1 MKKTAI
7 LLIALFLLCT
17 NAIVMAD
24 EQVTGYVGYQPD
36 GGLVQL
42 SISTNAE
49 KSKAPDDYAAH
60 RKNERQYYIK
70 QFNFVVK
77 QDLASLAENEK
88 YAVITTDSTD
98 AEGNYSNT
106 FRMPEG
112 APSGKYLAT
121 VQIGGQVIS
130 DSFQHIN
137 AAQAAT
143 AIGKLNSGVSLSE
156 VISGYASDLGVDTA
170 EFNTKVSEAYN
181 KYKPSGTI
189 TAVQFYNTY
198 MTALVKSKIISE
210 SDTEKIAQYLKK
222 HQLSLGIDYSI
233 LEKESAAV
241 GDKALKAMAAGYNDS
256 GSFADEFMDNVMM
269 AVINSKNQG
278 AWNAYETAL
287 LTTYQARLKL
297 DTSTYKNLKSPE
309 VAIKAVMGA
318 GSPKEYNEVSALKK
332 AYLDAVSAQAS
343 AESRGTGGGT
353 GSGSGS
359 RPGNNNPVIDVEFEG
374 DKMEE
379 NQEQVQTAFSD
390 VGKDHWAY
398 QPVEALYQKGIVSG
412 KSKDSFEPD
421 SSITRAEFAK
431 IIANAFFKGESAPAA
446 DYSDVS
452 AGDWYYDY
460 VALLSGK
467 GIIQGN
473 PDGSFAPDHQITR
486 QDMALILVRAAE
498 SKGIVLKDSG
508 IQPSFTDAAEIDEY
522 AADAVSALQR
532 AGILSGNPDGGF
544 APKANLTRA
553 EACKVIWQV
562 IE

>member
-42 SISTNAE
+42 SISTKAE
-49 KSKAPDDYAAH
+49 KSEVPDDYAAH
-60 RKNERQYYIK
+60 RKNEKEYYIK

-77 QDLASLAENEK
+77 RDLAGLAENEK

-98 AEGNYSNT
+98 AEGNYANA

-121 VQIGGQVIS
+121 IQIGGQVIS

-170 EFNTKVSEAYN
+170 EFNTRVSEAYN
-181 KYKPSGTI
+181 KYKPGGTI

-198 MTALVKSKIISE
+198 MTALIKSKITSE
-210 SDTEKIAQYLKK
+210 SDTAVIAQYLKK

-241 GDKALKAMAAGYNDS
+241 GDKALKAMAAGYNAS
-256 GSFADEFMDNVMM
+256 GSFSDEFADNVMM

-278 AWNAYETAL
+278 AWKAYETAL

-318 GSPKEYNEVSALKK
+318 NSPKDYNEASALRT
-332 AYLDAVSAQAS
+332 AYSDAVSAQAY
-343 AESRGTGGGT
+343 AESKGNGGGSGTGGNN
-353 GSGSGS
+353 
-359 RPGNNNPVIDVEFEG
+359 RPGNPVIDIEFEG
-374 DKMEE
+374 DKVEE
-379 NQEQVQTAFSD
+379 NQPQEQTTFSD

-398 QPVEALYQKGIVSG
+398 QPVEALYQKGIISG

-473 PDGSFAPDHQITR
+473 PDGSFAPDNQITR

-498 SKGIVLKDSG
+498 SKGITLKDSG
-508 IQPSFTDAAEIDEY
+508 TQPSFTDAAEIDEY
-522 AADAVSALQR
+522 AAGAVSALYR
-532 AGILSGNPDGGF
+532 AGILSGNPNGGF

-562 IE
+562 IG